1 MERDDDIEF
10 DFFEEP
16 EPAET
21 PPPGR
26 GVPRRRGTG
35 PRRPVRPAAG
45 FTPLLRLIGLIAFA
59 ILIVVLLVVWVQGC
73 RDDAKK
79 SSYRNYMEKVGT
91 IADASAQNGK
101 ELTTVLTTTGLKATE
116 IESRLRGLAD
126 QEQQNVTSAEDL
138 GPPGTLREEHRDM
151 IEALQF
157 RVSGLNGMAD
167 TLRKRSGSKD
177 VAGSAELL
185 AAQAERLEASDV
197 VWDDL
202 FKDPSIAELQK
213 QGITGVAVPDS
224 TFVTTP
230 DLATIRTLQPF
241 LQRLKGA
248 STGGTPTGLHG
259 TNIESVKVLPNGQQ
273 LVPGQTNTVVATT
286 DLGFQVA
293 IKDSGDSQEVGI
305 KVTLTIQKS
314 PQPIVKN
321 QTIDLI
327 NAGETKTVEF
337 HDLGQVPFAQK
348 VKVKV
353 DVSPVAGEKNKTNN
367 SASYDVIFS
376 LG

>member
-16 EPAET
+16 EPAEA
-21 PPPGR
+21 PPSGR
-26 GVPRRRGTG
+26 TPRRGGSG

-45 FTPLLRLIGLIAFA
+45 FTPLLRLIGLIAAA
-59 ILIVVLLVVWVQGC
+59 ILIVVLLVIWVQGC
-73 RDDAKK
+73 RSDAKK
-79 SSYRNYMEKVGT
+79 SSYENYMDKVGT
-91 IADASAQNGK
+91 IANASAQNGK
-101 ELTTVLTTTGLKATE
+101 ELTVILTTTGLKAAE
-116 IESRLRGLAD
+116 LESKLRGLAQ
-126 QEQQNVTSAEDL
+126 QEQQNVSSAEDL
-138 GPPGTLREEHRDM
+138 DPPGPLREEHHDM
-151 IEALQF
+151 IKALQF

-167 TLRKRSGSKD
+167 TIRKRATAKD
-177 VAGSAELL
+177 VATSAQLL
-185 AAQAERLEASDV
+185 SDQAERLEASDV
-197 VWDDL
+197 VWVDL

-213 QGITGVAVPDS
+213 QGITGVAVPGS
-224 TFVTTP
+224 VFVTTA
-230 DLATIRTLQPF
+230 DLATVRTLQPF
-241 LQRLKGA
+241 LQRLQGA

-259 TNIESVKVLPNGQQ
+259 TNIDSVKALPNGQQ
-273 LVPGQTNTVVATT
+273 LIEGQTNTVVAST
-286 DLGFQVA
+286 DLGFAVS
-293 IKDSGDSQEVGI
+293 ITDSGDSQEVGI

-348 VKVKV
+348 VTVKV
-353 DVSPVAGEKNKTNN
+353 DVSPVPGEKNKTNN

>member
-1 MERDDDIEF
+1 MQRDDDIEF

-21 PPPGR
+21 LPPGR
-26 GVPRRRGTG
+26 RAPRRRGTG

-45 FTPLLRLIGLIAFA
+45 FTPLLRLVGLVAFA
-59 ILIVVLLVVWVQGC
+59 ILIVVLLVIWVQGC
-73 RDDAKK
+73 RDNAKK
-79 SSYRNYMEKVGT
+79 SSYRSYMEKVGT
-91 IADASAQNGK
+91 IASASAQDGK
-101 ELTTVLTTTGLKATE
+101 ELTTVLTTTGLKVAE

-126 QEQQNVTSAEDL
+126 QERQNVASAEDL
-138 GPPGTLREEHRDM
+138 SPPGPLRPEHRDL

-213 QGITGVAVPDS
+213 QVITGVAVPDS

-241 LQRLKGA
+241 LQRLQGA
-248 STGGTPTGLHG
+248 STGGTPSGLHG
-259 TNIESVKVLPNGQQ
+259 TNIESVKALPNGQQ

-337 HDLGQVPFAQK
+337 HNLGQVPFAQK